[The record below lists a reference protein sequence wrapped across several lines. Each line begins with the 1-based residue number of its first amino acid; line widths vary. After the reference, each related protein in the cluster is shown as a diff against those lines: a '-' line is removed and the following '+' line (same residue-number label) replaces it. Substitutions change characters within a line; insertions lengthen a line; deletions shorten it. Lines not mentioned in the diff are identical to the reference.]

1 MLKGRGG
8 PNILS
13 LKNEN
18 GAKIAVVAGFAGE
31 ETNDGH
37 IFTNDSW
44 EAKGMETL
52 SDMRK
57 RSVCSFGSLPK
68 HNVCIIFGS
77 EVDPSAK
84 GHEGAGN
91 FDRDLMIMDGTSG
104 SLLEVI
110 KPSGSVPWPKARGWA
125 DATVANSD
133 TFYILVDWLEMIQ
146 VL

>member
-1 MLKGRGG
+1 
-8 PNILS
+8 
-13 LKNEN
+13 
-18 GAKIAVVAGFAGE
+18 
-31 ETNDGH
+31 
-37 IFTNDSW
+37 
-44 EAKGMETL
+44 METL

-68 HNVCIIFGS
+68 HNACIVFGG